1 MTDRKIYN
9 TWMTI
14 TCLVLVIMGLAFV
27 LTSIFDTQADNT
39 VLMIGLLFVAAGN
52 LLNLV
57 RLRQNKKDSEG

>member
-27 LTSIFDTQADNT
+27 VTSIFDTQADNT
-39 VLMIGLLFVAAGN
+39 VLMIGLLFVTAGN
-52 LLNLV
+52 ILNLV
-57 RLRQNKKDSEG
+57 RLRQNKKNSEG

>member
-27 LTSIFDTQADNT
+27 LTSIFDTRADNT

-52 LLNLV
+52 ILNLV
-57 RLRQNKKDSEG
+57 RLRQNKKNSEG

>member
-39 VLMIGLLFVAAGN
+39 VLMIGLLVVAAGN
-52 LLNLV
+52 ILNLV
-57 RLRQNKKDSEG
+57 RLRQNKKNSEG

>member
-9 TWMTI
+9 NWMTI
-14 TCLVLVIMGLAFV
+14 TCLVLGIMGLAFV

-52 LLNLV
+52 ILNLV
-57 RLRQNKKDSEG
+57 RLRQNKKNSEG